1 MSKKPEWFVLAEEE
15 QIADTENKRKSKK
28 LFAKIAILTT
38 PLLLLGGALVFAE
51 NYQGDDAPKTNTTHT
66 TATVKSTSPSI
77 QVSQA
82 STKSISTSTSGG
94 VANPATS
101 NSAAGVGVPAPSGR
115 GGEEHEGRERHE
127 RSHHEGDE
135 HEFGEDDD

>member
-28 LFAKIAILTT
+28 LFAKIVILTA

-51 NYQGDDAPKTNTTHT
+51 GDESDDAPKTNSTHT
-66 TATVKSTSPSI
+66 TATVKSTSHSI

-82 STKSISTSTSGG
+82 STRNISASTSGG

-127 RSHHEGDE
+127 RPHHEG
-135 HEFGEDDD
+135 GEDDD

>member
-15 QIADTENKRKSKK
+15 QIAESENKRKSKK

-115 GGEEHEGRERHE
+115 GGEEDEGRERHE
-127 RSHHEGDE
+127 RPHHEG
-135 HEFGEDDD
+135 GEDDD

>member
-28 LFAKIAILTT
+28 LFAKIVILTA

-51 NYQGDDAPKTNTTHT
+51 GDDAPKTNSTHK
-66 TATVKSTSPSI
+66 TATVNRTSHSI

-82 STKSISTSTSGG
+82 STRNISASTSGG

-115 GGEEHEGRERHE
+115 GGEEDEGRERHE
-127 RSHHEGDE
+127 RPHHEG
-135 HEFGEDDD
+135 GEDGD